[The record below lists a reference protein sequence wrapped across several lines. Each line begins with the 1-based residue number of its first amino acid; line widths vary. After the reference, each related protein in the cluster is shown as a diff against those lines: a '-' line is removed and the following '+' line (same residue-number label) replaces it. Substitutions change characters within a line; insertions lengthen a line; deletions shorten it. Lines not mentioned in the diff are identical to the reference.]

1 MTLIDDNS
9 AQDRFAARRLTGL
22 LDYVEALVKL
32 DERVALRLSQH
43 KLADGSQ
50 FIIHQHELVGLPGI
64 KSDFADNDGP
74 IWLRIQRL
82 PRSAPPEVATEYV
95 EWIDISTDPTRAP
108 EIRDV
113 IHHRILEAEQQRLVA
128 EGKARAEDCIRS
140 LKLDKS
146 DPPNQ
151 TFYDVM
157 LRLEDRPDTRA
168 ALEAYCAGPWAEWSE
183 LEKPRR
189 RSIAVYQRLFE
200 IAQRLL
206 QSGGTESI
214 ELVWGIGLSRW
225 NHAGELID
233 LPMIECGVEIEIAE
247 TGNAEISIRPRSG
260 VTRVELRPFEKLAGP
275 RFALAEDAARRCLRA
290 LEGPDSEGISPFR
303 QESFEPILKICGS
316 QLDPEGRYLP
326 DHKSLPLIEPV
337 PEAEGEFL
345 TVSDRYVLY
354 ARKRSSNSVLRDIDQ
369 LRETVAAEE
378 GEPLKIEGS
387 TRTLVLGPSDG
398 IDNSFMPLG
407 DRIGAAGALRVDV
420 EEDGAD
426 ADHSDL
432 FFPKPFNDEQVEII
446 RRLEKSDGLVVQ
458 GPPGTGKT
466 HTIANIVSHM
476 LATGRRVLVV
486 SHGETALRVIQEQL
500 PEGVRDL
507 AISVTTSE
515 REGMKQVEKAVGL
528 MLGIVNT
535 IDMNRGRQVKLIR
548 DLETAIAANRKRL
561 AEIDEQLAALAT
573 PHMSQVPGSK
583 QTPYE
588 AARRLIESRDSYG
601 WFTDRPTGPLGEA
614 GISRNEMD
622 ALLAARKTVKDCL
635 KYLGERLP
643 SPANV
648 PDPET
653 VRGWHQDLIAAQ
665 QLTAGTEV
673 LEPLT
678 RRAIAKLGL
687 DGAEKLAI
695 ALKGF
700 ASKMERLKRQVWA
713 WELAEGLLANA
724 AAAHR
729 LDPLARAFLADAQD
743 LIARRAVFLS
753 RPVELPKEL
762 PSEKQLT
769 QILDTLIAGKN
780 PFGMLAF
787 STKAHQTV
795 FEAVRVAGTR
805 PSTSRDWQHVRV
817 FIGFC
822 AEVES
827 LSVRWEALRPELSA
841 PTELAFGFASLLP
854 LAHLVDTLH
863 AALVAVP
870 TEIRSLSKPLSTALG
885 NDAEANAILQDAASI
900 IAFSDGLSRHVS
912 SVRLAAVTRN
922 VAEAAA
928 LFDAS
933 ECDIAGYAK
942 QTLKELIGKPSLDAE
957 QLTQVWYKLRAR
969 LGHIRSL
976 EPLYDR
982 ITATTR
988 AVAPAGAPVWAERL
1002 QLVSVHDDG
1011 DPVAPADWP
1020 DAWEWAAQLNY
1031 LERIGATT
1039 DLKRLHQER
1048 LETEKALRE
1057 GFASL
1062 VKERTFYNL
1071 AATMK
1076 GSAKAALQGFANII
1090 RRLGSGTGQ
1099 RAVLHRQNARQAMQ
1113 GCFDAVPCWIM
1124 PTWRVSEQLPAKLAS
1139 FDLVILDEA
1148 SQSDAR
1154 ELPALLR
1161 GKKILVVGDDRQV
1174 SPSSAFLSIA
1184 NIARLRHNFLSEFPF
1199 RAEVEPGA
1207 SIYDLAR
1214 VMFPAKFVMLKE
1226 HFRCVEPIIR
1236 FSMQFYNENLIP
1248 LRVPKPS
1255 ERLDPPLIDIYV
1267 EDGQRRGKSKV
1278 NPPEAEIIVSE
1289 IEKIVEAT
1297 PPAVD
1302 GVLPPARSIGVIS
1315 LIGAEQALHI
1325 QKLLMERIGEAAMVR
1340 HRVVCGDSATLQ
1352 GDERD
1357 VVFVSMVADRSRKQS
1372 QTSIQYQQRFNVA
1385 LSRARDRMVLVR
1397 SVQEEELNPKDL
1409 KARVIAHFRDPMPK
1423 AESPTAE
1430 LIDLCQSEFEKAIFR
1445 SLVQRGYYVTPQ
1457 VGSVGFSID
1466 MVVEGEGG
1474 RRLAIECDGDRY
1486 HGPERWA
1493 DDMRRQRILE
1503 RVGWTF
1509 WRCFGSNYS
1518 LDREGVF
1525 GDLLATLERMKIT
1538 PVEREAVGRGF
1549 SEHRS
1554 ERAKPAEAPSDA
1566 ALPDNYIIAPFVLSD
1581 EQETAAAQ
1589 EPESQLQE
1597 GDRVIIRYLDIEPSR
1612 PEFYTISNAH
1622 DDRINGYLLATS
1634 ALGQALA
1641 GGSPGDELTVR
1652 EDGAERAFLFVS
1664 LETASA
1670 QAA

>member
-1 MTLIDDNS
+1 M
-9 AQDRFAARRLTGL
+9 
-22 LDYVEALVKL
+22 
-32 DERVALRLSQH
+32 
-43 KLADGSQ
+43 
-50 FIIHQHELVGLPGI
+50 
-64 KSDFADNDGP
+64 
-74 IWLRIQRL
+74 
-82 PRSAPPEVATEYV
+82 
-95 EWIDISTDPTRAP
+95 
-108 EIRDV
+108 
-113 IHHRILEAEQQRLVA
+113 A
-128 EGKARAEDCIRS
+128 EGNARTEDCIRS
-140 LKLDKS
+140 LKVDKS

-151 TFYDVM
+151 SFYDVM
-157 LRLEDRPDTRA
+157 LRLKDRPDTRA
-168 ALEAYCAGPWAEWSE
+168 ALEAYCAGPWPRWSE
-183 LEKPRR
+183 QEKPRR

-200 IAQRLL
+200 IAQRVL

-247 TGNAEISIRPRSG
+247 TGNAEISVRPRSG
-260 VTRVELRPFEKLAGP
+260 LSRVELRPFEKLAGP
-275 RFALAEDAARRCLRA
+275 RLALAEDAARRCIRS

-326 DHKSLPLIEPV
+326 DHKSLPLAEPV

-354 ARKRSSNSVLRDIDQ
+354 ARKRSSNSVLRDIEQ
-369 LRETVAAEE
+369 LREAVAAEDE
-378 GEPLKIEGS
+378 ASIKIEGS

-398 IDNSFMPLG
+398 IDDAFMPLG
-407 DRIGAAGALRVDV
+407 DRIGAAGALPVDV
-420 EEDGAD
+420 GEGPID
-426 ADHSDL
+426 ADHGDL
-432 FFPKPFNDEQVEII
+432 FFPKTFNDEQVEII

-486 SHGETALRVIQEQL
+486 SHGETALRVIHEQL

-515 REGMKQVEKAVGL
+515 REGLKQVEKAIGL

-535 IDMNRGRQVKLIR
+535 IDMNCGRQVKLIR
-548 DLETAIAANRKRL
+548 DLESEIAANRKRL
-561 AEIDEQLAALAT
+561 SEIDAQLAALAA
-573 PHMSQVPGSK
+573 PHMSPVPGSK
-583 QTPYE
+583 PTPYE
-588 AARRLIESRDSYG
+588 ATKRLIENRDTYG
-601 WFTDRPTGPLGEA
+601 WFTDRPTRSVGDA
-614 GISRNEMD
+614 GVSGAEMA

-635 KYLGERLP
+635 KYLGECLP
-643 SPANV
+643 SSANV

-653 VRGWHQDLIAAQ
+653 VRGWHRDLIAAQ
-665 QLTAGTEV
+665 QLTADADA

-687 DGAEKLAI
+687 GGAEKLATS
-695 ALKGF
+695 LKGLAF
-700 ASKMERLKRQVWA
+700 KIEGLKRQVWA
-713 WELAEGLLANA
+713 WELAEALVPNA
-724 AAAHR
+724 AATHP
-729 LDPLARAFLADAQD
+729 LDPLVRAFLADAQD
-743 LIARRAVFLS
+743 LIARRSAFLS
-753 RPVELPKEL
+753 RPVELPKDL
-762 PSEKQLT
+762 PPEKQLT
-769 QILDTLIAGKN
+769 QILDALIAGKN

-787 STKAHQTV
+787 STKAHQSV

-805 PSTSRDWQHVRV
+805 PTMPHDWQHVRA

-822 AEVES
+822 TEVER
-827 LSVRWEALRPELSA
+827 LSARWEALRPELSA
-841 PTELAFGFASLLP
+841 PTEFAFGLSTLSP
-854 LAHLVDTLH
+854 LAHLVDALH

-870 TEIRSLSKPLSTALG
+870 AEIRNLSKQLSTALAS
-885 NDAEANAILQDAASI
+885 DTEVNAILRHSASI
-900 IAFSDGLSRHVS
+900 AAFSDSLSRQVS

-928 LFDAS
+928 LFDDS
-933 ECDIAGYAK
+933 ECDIAAFAK
-942 QTLKELIGKPSLDAE
+942 KILKELIGKPTLDAE
-957 QLTQVWYKLRAR
+957 QLTQVWRRLRTR
-969 LGHIRSL
+969 LGHIHSL

-982 ITATTR
+982 ITATTH
-988 AVAPAGAPVWAERL
+988 AIALAGAPVWAERL
-1002 QLVSVHDDG
+1002 RSETAHDDG
-1011 DPVAPADWP
+1011 DPSAPAHWSE
-1020 DAWEWAAQLNY
+1020 AWEWAIQIHY
-1031 LERIGATT
+1031 LEMIGATA
-1039 DLKRLHQER
+1039 DLARLHRER

-1057 GFASL
+1057 GFAAL

-1090 RRLGSGTGQ
+1090 RRLGAGTGQ

-1124 PTWRVSEQLPAKLAS
+1124 PTWRVSEQLPARLGS

-1255 ERLDPPLIDIYV
+1255 ERLNPPLIDIYV

-1278 NPPEAEIIVSE
+1278 NPGEAEIIVSE
-1289 IEKIVEAT
+1289 IENIVKAT

-1302 GVLPPARSIGVIS
+1302 GVSPLAWSIGVIS
-1315 LIGAEQALHI
+1315 LIGADQALYI

-1357 VVFVSMVADRSRKQS
+1357 IVFVSMVADCSRKQS

-1385 LSRARDRMVLVR
+1385 LSRARDRMFLVR
-1397 SVQEEELNPKDL
+1397 SVREEELNPKDL
-1409 KARVIAHFRDPMPK
+1409 KAKVIAHFRDPMPK
-1423 AESPTAE
+1423 VQGPTAE

-1445 SLVQRGYYVTPQ
+1445 SLVQRGYHVTPQ

-1486 HGPERWA
+1486 HGPDRWA

-1518 LDREGVF
+1518 LDPEGVF
-1525 GDLLATLERMKIT
+1525 DDLLATLERMKIT
-1538 PVEREAVGRGF
+1538 PVERDVVRRGF
-1549 SEHRS
+1549 SEHRTQ
-1554 ERAKPAEAPSDA
+1554 RAKPADASPGAPSSGTDA
-1566 ALPDNYIIAPFVLSD
+1566 VAPFVLPG
-1581 EQETAAAQ
+1581 EQEMAAVQ
-1589 EPESQLQE
+1589 EPELQLRE
-1597 GDRVIIRYLDIEPSR
+1597 GDRVIIRYLDVEPSR
-1612 PEFYTISNAH
+1612 PEFYTISHTH
-1622 DDRINGYLLATS
+1622 DDRINGYLLVTS
-1634 ALGQALA
+1634 PLGQALA
-1641 GGSPGDELTVR
+1641 AASPGDELTFF
-1652 EDGAERAFLFVS
+1652 EAEKERAVLFVS
-1664 LETASA
+1664 METASA